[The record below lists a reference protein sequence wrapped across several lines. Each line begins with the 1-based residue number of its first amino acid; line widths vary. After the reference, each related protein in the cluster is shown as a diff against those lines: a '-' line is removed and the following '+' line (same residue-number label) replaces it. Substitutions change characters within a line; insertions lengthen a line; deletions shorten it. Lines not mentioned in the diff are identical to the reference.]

1 MKKEDEKMYTS
12 SDIIKMCGVSKTK
25 AYTMIRSLNNKLIS
39 EGTPRECTV
48 PGKISKIYFH
58 RHIKF

>member
-1 MKKEDEKMYTS
+1 MKKEEEKMYTS
-12 SDIIKMCGVSKTK
+12 ADIIALCGVSKAK
-25 AYTMIRSLNNKLIS
+25 AYNMIRALNNKLIS
-39 EGTPRECTV
+39 EGTPKECVV